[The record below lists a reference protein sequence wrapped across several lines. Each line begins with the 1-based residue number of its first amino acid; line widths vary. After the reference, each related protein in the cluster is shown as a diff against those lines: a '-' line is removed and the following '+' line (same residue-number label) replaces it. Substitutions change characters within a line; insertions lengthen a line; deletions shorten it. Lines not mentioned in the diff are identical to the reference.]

1 MVFFFRLNEI
11 TGKNRSDTE
20 IKLAWK
26 RMKLAAK
33 ANLSLHRKEQSQT
46 GGGTKPPS
54 PSPEDLHIMAIAP
67 HYFVI
72 EVNDFDSDAVVNT
85 DLHVYFSN
93 YPEYL

>member
-1 MVFFFRLNEI
+1 
-11 TGKNRSDTE
+11 
-20 IKLAWK
+20 
-26 RMKLAAK
+26 MKLAAK
-33 ANLSLHRKEQSQT
+33 ANLSLHRREQSKGGS

-54 PSPEDLHIMAIAP
+54 PSPVDMQIMAIAP
-67 HYFVI
+67 HDFVI